1 MSEASSSRSAARC
14 CRAEYWNHPGTS
26 PASSRATSSASPRN
40 QLTRPTGWNPRQPA
54 WAGRE
59 PSRTGAGRN
68 WSCAW
73 SSRAPFRPRGGA
85 SCRPRG
91 AARPNGGIRP
101 SRKTAAAPRGAPR
114 PLART
119 STPRPKRPSTR
130 TPTRTLA
137 ASALRA
143 VARAP
148 GQVELVGDDPWR
160 WKARWEE
167 AADGWRAAL
176 GSVEIAAAFGPRAE
190 ERAATVVAWEP
201 GGGGRRL
208 DPGRDHSA
216 VIHSI
221 RKQPFWPVPNAFS
234 PGWTAGSTTRA
245 PTGTAAVRVRREPQ
259 KDWSK
264 PSRTT

>member
-54 WAGRE
+54 WAGRGAVSDRRGQE
-59 PSRTGAGRN
+59 LVLRLELAGSVSPAWRRFVPSEG
-68 WSCAW
+68 
-73 SSRAPFRPRGGA
+73 
-85 SCRPRG
+85 
-91 AARPNGGIRP
+91 
-101 SRKTAAAPRGAPR
+101 RGAPEWR
-114 PLART
+114 HSPFAEDGGGAPGSAATACADVDPAPEAALDPNSDSDARRFGAAGGGARTGTGGAGGRRSVEVEGTVGGGCRRLARGAW
-119 STPRPKRPSTR
+119 KRGDRRRVRASGRGTR
-130 TPTRTLA
+130 GHRG
-137 ASALRA
+137 R
-143 VARAP
+143 
-148 GQVELVGDDPWR
+148 
-160 WKARWEE
+160 
-167 AADGWRAAL
+167 L
-176 GSVEIAAAFGPRAE
+176 GA
-190 ERAATVVAWEP
+190 
-201 GGGGRRL
+201 GGGRRL